1 MKMNK
6 GMHHFQANNE
16 DINKNPEVLFTLTV
30 VEYLCPT
37 NIYRVSGMPAI
48 LLGMWIVEVNKVVVS
63 PAPAGFLPYN

>member
-37 NIYRVSGMPAI
+37 NIYRES
-48 LLGMWIVEVNKVVVS
+48 VVCQPS
-63 PAPAGFLPYN
+63 CWACGLWK